1 MRSFISITK
10 NTDFR
15 GTLISKCD
23 GLNTCLKLSKEPLK
37 VREPSFVALWVL
49 LNLPARG
56 AKRKLVGFVQPVAS
70 IPNTSFAQKGYS
82 LVVTLGNIK
91 TELNKR
97 LKYPPRVIAFF
108 SENSVFTSLRS
119 LTFI

>member
-15 GTLISKCD
+15 GD

-49 LNLPARG
+49 VNLPARG
-56 AKRKLVGFVQPVAS
+56 AKRKLVGLVQPVAL

-97 LKYPPRVIAFF
+97 LKYPPRGYR
-108 SENSVFTSLRS
+108 VFL
-119 LTFI
+119 